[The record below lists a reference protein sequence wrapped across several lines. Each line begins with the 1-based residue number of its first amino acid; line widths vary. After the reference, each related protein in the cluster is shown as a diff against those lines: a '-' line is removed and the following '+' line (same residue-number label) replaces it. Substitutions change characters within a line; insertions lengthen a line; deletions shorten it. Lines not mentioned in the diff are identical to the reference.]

1 MSASAQYTARMQAD
15 RSAAAPPGRVGVDG
29 VALRRTV
36 LRLLAAGA
44 PPWLHQEA
52 ARRMAERLPLMRL
65 QPQTVLDWSGPL
77 GASAGLLQQAYPR
90 ALLVP
95 VQLTE
100 QLARAAAPAKAGAA
114 GWWPWRRSPR
124 AAAGVVEG
132 EVVTGSAQ
140 LLWSNMLLHARMD
153 PQALFARWHAAI
165 AVGGFL
171 MFSTLGPGS
180 LTDLQP
186 LFRRHGWGE
195 PFAPFVDMHDLGD
208 MLVQAG
214 FADPV
219 MDQEVLTL
227 SWPDAGALLA
237 ELRALGGNVASARRA
252 GLCTPRW
259 RQQLIEA
266 LMASAAGGRPQLRFE
281 LVYGHAFRVA
291 PRPTLQAE
299 TAVSLDDMRAMVR
312 SPRG

>member
-1 MSASAQYTARMQAD
+1 M
-15 RSAAAPPGRVGVDG
+15 GVDG

-36 LRLLAAGA
+36 LRLLAAGE

-52 ARRMAERLPLMRL
+52 ARRMAERLPLVRL
-65 QPQTVLDWSGPL
+65 QAQTVIDWSGPL
-77 GASAGLLQQAYPR
+77 GGSGALLHKAYPR
-90 ALLVP
+90 AQVLP
-95 VQLTE
+95 VRLAE
-100 QLARAAAPAKAGAA
+100 QSGAPAAIAVPGQRGRADGG

-124 AAAGVVEG
+124 AAAGVDEG
-132 EVVTGSAQ
+132 EVAAGSAQ

-153 PQALFARWHAAI
+153 PQALFARWHAAT

-171 MFSTLGPGS
+171 MFSTLGPGT

-186 LFRRHGWGE
+186 LFRGRGWGE

-227 SWPDAGALLA
+227 SWPDADALLA
-237 ELRALGGNVASARRA
+237 ELRMLGGNVSLARRA
-252 GLCTPRW
+252 GLSTPRW
-259 RQQLIEA
+259 RRQLGEA
-266 LMASAAGGRPQLRFE
+266 LMATAVGGRPQLRFE

-291 PRPTLQAE
+291 PRPTVQSE
-299 TAVSLDDMRAMVR
+299 TAVSLADMRAMVR